1 MMNKKRFY
9 ELYESTQKIHQSHE
23 EFWEF
28 LEVIAPIAPQ
38 RILEMGT
45 AHGGTALIFQ
55 EIGTQVISVD
65 NKGISGEIPMEM
77 FNPEVTTFLT
87 ADTHDPATLAQ
98 VKEMMPEV
106 DMLFIDGDHTYPGA
120 LQDWEMY
127 SPLVRPGGLIIFHDI
142 AYGRLKDP
150 DSEIKA
156 GKVFD
161 EVRGD
166 LRVQEIFVEH
176 GIGILWV

>member
-1 MMNKKRFY
+1 MNKKRFY
-9 ELYESTQKIHQSHE
+9 ELYESTQRIHQNYE
-23 EFWEF
+23 EFWQF
-28 LEVIAPIAPQ
+28 LEVILSEAPQ

-55 EIGTQVISVD
+55 EIGTRVISID
-65 NKGISGEIPMEM
+65 NCGITGEIPMEM

-87 ADTHDPATLAQ
+87 ADTHDPDTLAQ

-106 DMLFIDGDHTYPGA
+106 DMLFIDGDHAYPGV

-127 SPLVRPGGLIIFHDI
+127 SPLVRPGGLIAFHDI
-142 AYGRLKDP
+142 AYGRNRDP
-150 DSEIKA
+150 ESAIKA

-166 LRVQEIFVEH
+166 RRAQEIFVEH

>member
-1 MMNKKRFY
+1 MNKVRFY
-9 ELYESTQKIHQSHE
+9 ELYKSTKRIHQNDD
-23 EFWEF
+23 EFWKF
-28 LEVIAPIAPQ
+28 LEVIIPEEPK

-65 NKGISGEIPMEM
+65 NKGVSGQIPMEM

-87 ADTHDPATLAQ
+87 ADTHDSTTLAQ

-106 DMLFIDGDHTYPGA
+106 DLLFIDGDHTYPGT

-127 SPLVRPGGLIIFHDI
+127 SPLVRPGGLVVFHDI
-142 AYGRLKDP
+142 AYGRTRNP
-150 DSEIKA
+150 ESEIKA